1 MKVIFDIRENDLY
14 SRCISL
20 ENPTNIQFSKQV
32 LILGDILLKTNDDK
46 EVLLIERKS
55 FSDLLASIKDGRYEE
70 QSYRLLNSSDFIPH
84 SIIYLLEGMFSKLRT
99 PIEKKIIYSSMAS
112 LQFFKGFSVH
122 RTATMFESAEWIISV
137 ANKVEKEF
145 SKGKVPY
152 YLTPHY
158 LKYMKSPIGTIDT
171 PITHDISVDTI
182 NDTLPPPP
190 QSTADYCSV
199 VKKVKKDNISPD
211 NIGEIILCQIP
222 GISSVSA
229 IAIMK
234 KFDNFS
240 HFMNELQNNKDCI
253 ANITTEHNGKMRKIS
268 KTTIENIYKFL
279 VQPAVNNPPSTL

>member
-1 MKVIFDIRENDLY
+1 MKVIFDVRENDLY
-14 SRCISL
+14 SRCISM
-20 ENPTNIQFSKQV
+20 ENTTNIQYSKEV

-70 QSYRLLNSSDFIPH
+70 QSYRLLNSSGFIPH

-99 PIEKKIIYSSMAS
+99 PIEKKIIHSSMTS
-112 LQFFKGFSVH
+112 LQFFKGFCVH

-137 ANKVEKEF
+137 ANKLEKEF

-158 LKYMKSPIGTIDT
+158 LKYMKSPIEDIDT
-171 PITHDISVDTI
+171 IAINDLSAYTT
-182 NDTLPPPP
+182 NDTLPPLPP
-190 QSTADYCSV
+190 QTNADYCSV
-199 VKKVKKDNISPD
+199 VKKVKKENISPD

-222 GISSVSA
+222 GISSISA

-234 KFDNFS
+234 KFDNFP
-240 HFMNELQNNKDCI
+240 HFMNELHNNKNCI
-253 ANITTEHNGKMRKIS
+253 ANITTENNGKMRKIS
-268 KTTIENIYKFL
+268 KTTIDNIYKYL
-279 VQPAVNNPPSTL
+279 VQPSDTSTL